1 MVRKISFRGI
11 CIDTREW
18 VYGYYVMEGTE
29 YFSEPAYYMEK
40 RGKKIRVIPTSIGQ
54 YTGLKDKNGTEM
66 YEGDIVHVKG
76 EGNHAIK
83 YIDVNARFDLEWHK
97 AYSYEFVP
105 NDEDI
110 EVIGNIYNNPELLK

>member
-1 MVRKISFRGI
+1 MFRGI

-54 YTGLKDKNGTEM
+54 YTGLLDKNKTEV
-66 YEGDIVHVKG
+66 YEGDIVHIKG

-83 YIDVNARFDLEWHK
+83 YSDTNARFDLDWNK
-97 AYSYEFVP
+97 AYFCDFIS
-105 NDEDI
+105 NDKDT
-110 EVIGNIYNNPELLK
+110 EVIGNVHQNPELLK